1 MLRTSDRRQI
11 RQQRDVNCG
20 APRQRRQTSTEAS
33 TGERDFRLTQI
44 VTANRLIDGIVVFQD
59 EAGGWSADFARAAV
73 HEDAAAALARAGED
87 VAASLIVD
95 PYAVEVELRNGHYA
109 PKTLREAI
117 RATGPTVRRDLGK
130 QAEGLAPI
138 AAAHAPTEKSHVSL

>member
-1 MLRTSDRRQI
+1 MR
-11 RQQRDVNCG
+11 G
-20 APRQRRQTSTEAS
+20 S
-33 TGERDFRLTQI
+33 TGEKDFRLTQI

-59 EAGGWSADFARAAV
+59 EAGGWSEDFARAAS

-95 PYAVEVELRNGHYA
+95 PYAIDVELRNGHYT
-109 PKTLREAI
+109 PKALREAI

-130 QAEGLAPI
+130 QAEGLAPLQ
-138 AAAHAPTEKSHVSL
+138 AAHTPTETPHVSL

>member
-1 MLRTSDRRQI
+1 VARRELRRAAQRWRTSAE
-11 RQQRDVNCG
+11 G
-20 APRQRRQTSTEAS
+20 SS
-33 TGERDFRLTQI
+33 GEEDFRLTQI

-59 EAGGWSADFARAAV
+59 ETGGWSEDFARAAV

-87 VAASLIVD
+87 VAASLVVD

-109 PKTLREAI
+109 PKALREAI

-138 AAAHAPTEKSHVSL
+138 AAVHAPTEKSHVSL

>member
-1 MLRTSDRRQI
+1 
-11 RQQRDVNCG
+11 
-20 APRQRRQTSTEAS
+20 
-33 TGERDFRLTQI
+33 LTQI

-59 EAGGWSADFARAAV
+59 ASGGWSEDFARAAA

-95 PYAVEVELRNGHYA
+95 PYAIEVELRNGHYA
-109 PKTLREAI
+109 PKALREAI